1 MQISI
6 INEQQVLLFKIYFMK
21 KNDNNISITID
32 NLDSHL
38 SKFWFDILEQKII
51 SNFEKTKSP
60 FIIYL
65 NGDLGAG
72 KTTWTRT
79 FLRFLGVQGT
89 VKSPTFNYVI
99 EYEILN
105 QVIEFVYHFDLYRL
119 DSIDASSFF
128 ELGLDEPFSNSLSK
142 PALCIIEWADK
153 GKKVL
158 PNADLII
165 NFDLDLNDDKSR
177 FISYNFREK

>member
-79 FLRFLGVQGT
+79 F
-89 VKSPTFNYVI
+89 
-99 EYEILN
+99 
-105 QVIEFVYHFDLYRL
+105 
-119 DSIDASSFF
+119 
-128 ELGLDEPFSNSLSK
+128 
-142 PALCIIEWADK
+142 
-153 GKKVL
+153 
-158 PNADLII
+158 
-165 NFDLDLNDDKSR
+165 
-177 FISYNFREK
+177 